1 MLNEFPILIRSN
13 LAISIVH
20 KVLKAGI
27 RPHSNYAYPR
37 NPFGFATNYRGREKY
52 QNGDIEIITSVG
64 TQHVPRKDVTKNT
77 DIIDSYKILIGRLVP
92 SNGELDV
99 DPKDGYKVITDTRLI
114 GPGQINTETY
124 LDTETENGQKDY
136 YWGHYHSSGQT
147 AEKDFAK
154 RVSDYKEL
162 FGVHERTEGHEQA
175 EYYRYYSTQRP
186 VDLGTFPK
194 PPGNAPVE
202 IINFDERRMVEGG
215 TMRAWG
221 ELAYWKPLTEK
232 QMEDYELRPAP
243 GNPDRAAR
251 PSITAQLK
259 EAARRAE
266 PPKEPDKA
274 KHSKSREDR

>member
-1 MLNEFPILIRSN
+1 MKSVIFDNGR
-13 LAISIVH
+13 
-20 KVLKAGI
+20 
-27 RPHSNYAYPR
+27 
-37 NPFGFATNYRGREKY
+37 GFALGFDEAAP
-52 QNGDIEIITSVG
+52 S
-64 TQHVPRKDVTKNT
+64 PFVTW
-77 DIIDSYKILIGRLVP
+77 
-92 SNGELDV
+92 
-99 DPKDGYKVITDTRLI
+99 
-114 GPGQINTETY
+114 QF
-124 LDTETENGQKDY
+124 TETENGQKDY

-147 AEKDFAK
+147 AEKDFVK

-162 FGVHERTEGHEQA
+162 FGVHEHTEGHEQA

-202 IINFDERRMVEGG
+202 IINFDERRMVEGS

-221 ELAYWKPLTEK
+221 ELAYLKPLTEK

-243 GNPDRAAR
+243 GNPDRMAR

-274 KHSKSREDR
+274 KHNKSREDR